1 MSDQQVKYTI
11 TADAS
16 QANSEL
22 AKVDKAAASLVG
34 NEKALATETAK
45 ATKAIADQGKVAST
59 TAASTE
65 TFRQR
70 IGKSAEGLSKQ
81 AAAISLVSSS
91 RSHSTTCS
99 AVSISSPM

>member
-34 NEKALATETAK
+34 NEKALATETAT
-45 ATKAIADQGKVAST
+45 ATKAIAEQGKVATT
-59 TAASTE
+59 TAASTM
-65 TFRQR
+65 
-70 IGKSAEGLSKQ
+70 GKNRWEKEGLKNG
-81 AAAISLVSSS
+81 
-91 RSHSTTCS
+91 
-99 AVSISSPM
+99 PFNW